1 MAVHLLKMCVG
12 VDSVDQLR
20 QFQAH
25 RLARGETLR
34 HVTKNKP
41 RRGDE
46 VLAGGSLYWIIRR
59 AIRVRQRIIGFEEV
73 VTDVGMKCGLLL
85 GNDLVA
91 TLPQP
96 RRPHQGWRYLES
108 DAAPDDLDKVADVGN
123 ELPPEMLSE
132 LRELGIM

>member
-1 MAVHLLKMCVG
+1 MTIHLLKMCVG

-20 QFQAH
+20 QWQAQ

-34 HVTKNKP
+34 HVTRYKP
-41 RRGDE
+41 RRGHE
-46 VLAGGSLYWIIRR
+46 VLAGGSLYWIIRG

-73 VTDVGMKCGLLL
+73 VTDVGLKCGLLL
-85 GNDLVA
+85 GTDLIA

-96 RRPHQGWRYLES
+96 RRPHQGWRYLAS
-108 DAAPDDLDKVADVGN
+108 DAVPEDLDKAAAAGS
-123 ELPPEMLSE
+123 ELPPEMLAV

>member
-20 QFQAH
+20 QFQAQ
-25 RLARGETLR
+25 RMARGETLR
-34 HVTKNKP
+34 HVTRYKP
-41 RRGDE
+41 RRGPE
-46 VLAGGSLYWIIRR
+46 VLAGGSLYWVIRG

-73 VTDVGMKCGLLL
+73 VTDVGLKCGLLL
-85 GNDLVA
+85 GSDLVA

-96 RRPHQGWRYLES
+96 RRPHQGWRYLDN
-108 DAAPDDLDKVADVGN
+108 DAAPEDLDKATDAGN
-123 ELPPEMLSE
+123 ELPPEMLAE